1 MKIGIDLGTTNCA
14 LAYIDEREA
23 EDLEFPPVHVF
34 ETPQLVAAGRVEAR
48 RTLPSFLFL
57 EDGEPVGAYAREQ
70 GALVPTRLVHSAKS
84 WLSNPD
90 VDRTAKILPW
100 DSPETGRVLSPVE
113 VSARYLAKF
122 REEWDRAKSAPL
134 AEQDIVL
141 TVPASFD
148 EEARELTVMAAKEAG
163 IERLTLLEEP
173 AAAFYSWIANNLA
186 QSRKKLF
193 NGQVVLVCD
202 VGGGTSDFSLIR
214 VAREGDLVNFT
225 RTAVGQ
231 HLLLGG
237 DNLDLT
243 LAWLV
248 ETKLNAQLTIRQRS
262 GLRRQC
268 SAAKE
273 KLLNDPNLKSV
284 EITVL
289 GTGSS
294 LIGKS
299 LKTEILREEALELA
313 LEGFL
318 PFTERG
324 EAPKE
329 EKRSLF
335 RELGLPYVSDAAVT
349 RHLNAFLEP
358 TGETPDAILFNGGFF
373 IPEILRGRVAEAVG
387 RWYGRRPEI
396 FENIDLDLAVAR
408 GAAYYSYVRS
418 TGSGVLV
425 RGGLPRTYYIGL
437 GEAREGK
444 FPAVCL
450 VPRGAEE
457 GASVEVDNGALQLV
471 ANRPVS
477 FRLYSSLTRTED
489 KLGDVLEFSAD
500 DASLHGHAP
509 LHAVIRFGKKAE
521 ERLIPVKLG
530 ARLTEL
536 GTLETWCESKI
547 SENRWRLQ
555 FELRKRAAAQQP
567 AERKAAAV
575 VSEQAL
581 KRSLE
586 LIGAVFSS
594 GAKSPGA
601 GGASGGAPPEEL
613 PSKLEQTMGLGR
625 NSWPVAAIRQ
635 MADAFLAAADGR
647 KKSPAYEARWLN
659 LCGFCLRP
667 GFGYPGDDFRIEQT
681 RKIYASGLT
690 HGNQMQCEIDW
701 WIFWGRLAGG
711 LNRNQQT
718 DVYQR
723 LAASLLPRGN
733 KKPQRINS
741 ALLREMW
748 RTASSLEL
756 LPVGTKTELGEALI
770 KRVKTGDYKES
781 ELWCLARLGARK
793 LFYGPINLVAPPATA
808 TRWAEALLKVAN
820 AAKPLAANAAEPLA
834 ANAAEPLAANAS
846 EALAAMGRST
856 GDPTRDLPAPT
867 REAIRVKLRAAPH
880 AERLLALFE
889 GEEADESTLGRIFGE
904 ELPSGLVLVEEGS
917 GAIHTP

>member
-1 MKIGIDLGTTNCA
+1 MKVGIDLGTTNSA

-23 EDLEFPPVHVF
+23 EGRDFPPLHIF
-34 ETPQLVAAGRVEAR
+34 ETPQLVAAGRVEPR

-57 EDGEPVGAYAREQ
+57 EEGQPVGAYARDQ
-70 GALVPTRLVHSAKS
+70 GALVPTKLVHSAKS

-113 VSARYLAKF
+113 VSARLIAKF
-122 REEWDRAKSAPL
+122 REEWDRAQSEPL
-134 AEQDIVL
+134 AGQEIVL

-148 EEARELTVMAAKEAG
+148 EEARELTVMAARDAG
-163 IERLTLLEEP
+163 LERLTLLEEP

-193 NGQVVLVCD
+193 DGQVVLVCD

-214 VAREGDLVNFT
+214 VSRAGDLVDFT
-225 RTAVGQ
+225 RTAVGK

-248 ETKLNAQLTIRQRS
+248 ETKLGVPLSIRQRS

-268 SAAKE
+268 SGAKE
-273 KLLNDPNLKSV
+273 KLLNDPNLQSV

-289 GTGSS
+289 GSGSA
-294 LIGKS
+294 LIGRS
-299 LKTEILREEALELA
+299 LKTEITREEALELA

-335 RELGLPYVSDAAVT
+335 RELGLPYVSDPAVT

-358 TGETPDAILFNGGFF
+358 TGQVPDAILFNGGFF
-373 IPEILRGRVAEAVG
+373 IPEILRERVADVVG

-396 FENIDLDLAVAR
+396 LENSELDLAVAR

-425 RGGLPRTYYIGL
+425 RGGLPRTYYIAL
-437 GEAREGK
+437 GEPRDGI
-444 FPAVCL
+444 FPTVCL

-457 GASVEVDNGALQLV
+457 GAAIEIDNDALQLV

-489 KLGDVLEFSAD
+489 KLGDVIEFPAGD
-500 DASLHGHAP
+500 PGLHMHAP

-530 ARLTEL
+530 ARLTEI

-547 SENRWRLQ
+547 SDNRWRLQ
-555 FELRKRAAAQQP
+555 FELRKQAASAT

-581 KRSLE
+581 KSSLE
-586 LIGAVFSS
+586 LIESAFG
-594 GAKSPGA
+594 GKSLLA
-601 GGASGGAPPEEL
+601 PEEI
-613 PSKLEQTMGLGR
+613 PAKLEQTMGLGK
-625 NSWPVAAIRQ
+625 NSWPLSTIRQ
-635 MADAFLAAADGR
+635 MADRFLSAADSR
-647 KKSPAYEARWLN
+647 KKSAAYEIRWLN

-667 GFGYPGDDFRIEQT
+667 GFGYPGDDFRIEQA
-681 RKIYASGLT
+681 RRVYSAGLAF
-690 HGNQMQCEIDW
+690 GNQVQCEIDW

-718 DVYQR
+718 DMYQR
-723 LAASLLPRGN
+723 LSAFLLPRGN
-733 KKPQRINS
+733 KKPQRINA

-748 RTASSLEL
+748 RTAASLEL
-756 LPVGTKTELGEALI
+756 LPIGTKTELGDALV
-770 KRVKTGDYKES
+770 KRVKTGDFKES
-781 ELWCLARLGARK
+781 ELWCLSRLGARK
-793 LFYGPINLVAPPATA
+793 LFYGPLNLVVPAATVTRWTEALLNIAGAGDALAALARRTEDPMRDLPPAT
-808 TRWAEALLKVAN
+808 RENVQRK
-820 AAKPLAANAAEPLA
+820 LAAL
-834 ANAAEPLAANAS
+834 
-846 EALAAMGRST
+846 
-856 GDPTRDLPAPT
+856 
-867 REAIRVKLRAAPH
+867 PH
-880 AERLLALFE
+880 AARLLAEFE
-889 GEEADESTLGRIFGE
+889 GEAEDDRALGRIFGE
-904 ELPSGLVLVEEGS
+904 ELPSGLVLAEG
-917 GAIHTP
+917 

>member
-1 MKIGIDLGTTNCA
+1 MKVGIDLGTTNSA
-14 LAYIDEREA
+14 LAWIDEREA
-23 EDLEFPPVHVF
+23 QDRDFPPVHVF
-34 ETPQLVAAGRVEAR
+34 ETPQLIAAGRVEAR

-57 EDGEPVGAYAREQ
+57 EEGQPVGVYAREQ

-100 DSPETGRVLSPVE
+100 DSQETGRVLSPVE
-113 VSARYLAKF
+113 VSARFLAKF
-122 REEWDRAKSAPL
+122 REEWDRTQSGPL
-134 AEQDIVL
+134 AAQDIVL

-148 EEARELTVMAAKEAG
+148 EEARELTVMAARDAG
-163 IERLTLLEEP
+163 IARLTLLEEP

-193 NGQVVLVCD
+193 DGQTVLVCD

-214 VAREGDLVNFT
+214 VSRSGDLIDFT
-225 RTAVGQ
+225 RTAVGK

-248 ETKLNAQLTIRQRS
+248 ETKLGAKLSIRQRS

-273 KLLNDPNLKSV
+273 VLLNDPDLPSV

-289 GTGSS
+289 GSGSS

-299 LKTEILREEALELA
+299 LRSEIRREEALELA
-313 LEGFL
+313 LDGFL

-329 EKRSLF
+329 EARSLF

-358 TGETPDAILFNGGFF
+358 LGAPPDAILFNGGFF
-373 IPEILRGRVAEAVG
+373 IPAILRERVADVVA

-396 FENIDLDLAVAR
+396 LENSELDLAVAR

-425 RGGLPRTYYIGL
+425 RGGLPRTYYIAL

-444 FPAVCL
+444 FSAVTL

-457 GASVEVDNGALQLV
+457 GTAVEIDNNALQLV

-477 FRLYSSLTRTED
+477 FRLYSSLTRSD
-489 KLGDVLEFSAD
+489 DRLGDVVEFAED
-500 DASLHGHAP
+500 DAELHRHAP

-530 ARLTEL
+530 ARLTEI
-536 GTLETWCESKI
+536 GTLETWCESKV
-547 SENRWRLQ
+547 SDNRWNLEFQ
-555 FELRKRAAAQQP
+555 LRKQAVEQP
-567 AERKAAAV
+567 VGRKAATL

-581 KRSLE
+581 KSSLK
-586 LIGAVFSS
+586 LIEDVFAPSS
-594 GAKSPGA
+594 KSPI
-601 GGASGGAPPEEL
+601 PPEEL
-613 PSKLEQTMGLGR
+613 PARLEQAMGLGR
-625 NSWPVAAIRQ
+625 NSWPLSAIRP
-635 MADAFLAAADGR
+635 MADAFLAAAAGR
-647 KKSPAYEARWLN
+647 KKSPAFEIRWLN
-659 LCGFCLRP
+659 LAGFCLRP

-681 RKIYASGLT
+681 RRLYSG
-690 HGNQMQCEIDW
+690 GIAFANQVQCEIDW
-701 WIFWGRLAGG
+701 WIFWGRVAGG
-711 LNRNQQT
+711 LNRNQQA

-723 LAASLLPRGN
+723 LAGFLLPRGN
-733 KKPQRINS
+733 KKPQRINA

-748 RTASSLEL
+748 RTAASLEL
-756 LPVGTKTELGEALI
+756 LPLGAKTELGDALVRRI
-770 KRVKTGDYKES
+770 KAGDYRES
-781 ELWCLARLGARK
+781 ELWCVSRLGARQ
-793 LFYGPINLVAPPATA
+793 LFYGPINLVVPPAIV
-808 TRWAEALLKVAN
+808 TRWAEALLN
-820 AAKPLAANAAEPLA
+820 IAAAGD
-834 ANAAEPLAANAS
+834 
-846 EALAAMGRST
+846 ALAALARRTDDS
-856 GDPTRDLPAPT
+856 TRDLPAAT
-867 REAIRVKLRAAPH
+867 RQTIRGKLEAMPNAA
-880 AERLLALFE
+880 RLLAVLD
-889 GEEADESTLGRIFGE
+889 GEAEDDRALGRIFGE
-904 ELPSGLVLVEEGS
+904 ELPSGLVLAKE
-917 GAIHTP
+917 

>member
-1 MKIGIDLGTTNCA
+1 MKIGIDLGTTNSA

-23 EDLEFPPVHVF
+23 EDRDFPPVHIF
-34 ETPQLVAAGRVEAR
+34 ETPQLVAPARAEPR

-57 EDGEPVGAYAREQ
+57 EDGQPVGVYAREQ

-113 VSARYLAKF
+113 VSARFIAKF
-122 REEWDRAKSAPL
+122 REEWDKVKGLPL
-134 AEQDIVL
+134 AGQDIVL

-148 EEARELTVMAAKEAG
+148 EEARELTVMAARDAG

-193 NGQVVLVCD
+193 DGQIVLVCD

-214 VAREGDLVNFT
+214 VSREGDLVNFT
-225 RTAVGQ
+225 RTAVGK

-248 ETKLNAQLTIRQRS
+248 ETKLGTSLSIRQRS

-268 SAAKE
+268 SSAKE
-273 KLLNDPNLKSV
+273 KLLNDPSLKSV

-289 GTGSS
+289 GTGSA

-318 PFTERG
+318 PVSARG

-335 RELGLPYVSDAAVT
+335 RELGLPYVSDPAVT

-358 TGETPDAILFNGGFF
+358 TGQVPDAILFNGGFF
-373 IPEILRGRVAEAVG
+373 IPEILRDRVADVVG
-387 RWYGRRPEI
+387 HWYGRRPEI
-396 FENIDLDLAVAR
+396 FENSELDLAVAR

-425 RGGLPRTYYIGL
+425 RGGLPRTYYIAL
-437 GEAREGK
+437 GEPREGK

-457 GASVEVDNGALQLV
+457 GAAVEIDNDALQLV
-471 ANRPVS
+471 ANRPVT
-477 FRLYSSLTRTED
+477 FRLYSSLTRSED
-489 KLGDVLEFSAD
+489 KLGEVLEFTAGD
-500 DASLHGHAP
+500 PDLHMHAP
-509 LHAVIRFGKKAE
+509 LNAVIRFGKKAE
-521 ERLIPVKLG
+521 ERLIPVRLG

-536 GTLETWCESKI
+536 GTLESWCESKI
-547 SENRWRLQ
+547 SENRWPLQ
-555 FELRKRAAAQQP
+555 FELRKKAVEQP

-581 KRSLE
+581 KTSLE
-586 LIGAVFSS
+586 LIETVFSPT
-594 GAKSPGA
+594 AKSPIE
-601 GGASGGAPPEEL
+601 PQEL
-613 PSKLEQTMGLGR
+613 PARLEQTMGLGK
-625 NSWPVAAIRQ
+625 NSWPLSAIRQ

-647 KKSPAYEARWLN
+647 KKSPAYEMRWLN
-659 LCGFCLRP
+659 LAGFCLRP
-667 GFGYPGDDFRIEQT
+667 GFGYPGDDFRIEQA
-681 RKIYASGLT
+681 RKIYSGGLT
-690 HGNQMQCEIDW
+690 YANQVQCEIDW
-701 WIFWGRLAGG
+701 WIFWGRVAGG

-718 DVYQR
+718 DIYQR
-723 LAASLLPRGN
+723 LSGNLLPRGT
-733 KKPQRINS
+733 KKPQRINPS
-741 ALLREMW
+741 LLREMW
-748 RTASSLEL
+748 RAASSLEL
-756 LPVGTKTELGEALI
+756 LPVGTKTELGEALV
-770 KRVKTGDYKES
+770 KRVRSGDYKDS
-781 ELWCLARLGARK
+781 ELWCLSRLGARK
-793 LFYGPINLVAPPATA
+793 LFYGPINLVVPPVTV
-808 TRWAEALLKVAN
+808 TRWVETLVKLPSAG
-820 AAKPLAANAAEPLA
+820 
-834 ANAAEPLAANAS
+834 
-846 EALAAMGRST
+846 EALANMART
-856 GDPTRDLPAPT
+856 TEDPTRDLPAAT
-867 REAIRVKLRAAPH
+867 RQAVRSKLQTMAH
-880 AERLLALFE
+880 ADRLLAVLD
-889 GEEADESTLGRIFGE
+889 GEEEDDQTLGRIFGE
-904 ELPSGLVLVEEGS
+904 ELPSGLVLVEQAG
-917 GAIHTP
+917 